1 MNLAQVMAPQIPLLR
16 RFARA
21 LTGSQTSGD
30 RYVASLLE
38 VLIADPSS
46 FEQSNSPRVEPY
58 RLLCKLWDSLPVN
71 LEPEQ
76 PDEAWEAAANRR
88 MSFVAP
94 AARKAFLLASVEG
107 FDLDEVS
114 TILGI
119 PEDDARA
126 LLDQAAKEI
135 AEQVQT
141 RVLIIEDEPL
151 IALDIET
158 LVKDL
163 GHDVVG
169 IARTHKEALVLAQAE
184 RAGLVLA
191 DVHLADGSSG
201 IDAVA
206 DILGEY
212 EVPVIF
218 ITAFPERLLTGERPE
233 PAFLITKPFLPEMV
247 KGVISQALFFGGRT

>member
-38 VLIADPSS
+38 VLIADPAS
-46 FEQSNSPRVEPY
+46 FDQSNDARIEPY
-58 RLLCKLWDSLPVN
+58 RLLLKLWDSLPVN
-71 LEPEQ
+71 LESEQ
-76 PDEAWEAAANRR
+76 PDEAWEATASHR

-94 AARKAFLLASVEG
+94 TARKAFLLAAVEG
-107 FDLDEVS
+107 FNLGEVAQ
-114 TILGI
+114 IMNV
-119 PEDDARA
+119 PEAEARK
-126 LLDQAAKEI
+126 LLDQAATDL
-135 AEQVQT
+135 AEQVRT

-163 GHDVVG
+163 GHEVVG
-169 IARTHKEALVLAQAE
+169 IARTQKEAVGLARSE

-212 EVPVIF
+212 DVPVIF